1 MKAGLAPPVP
11 DNREEVMETALG
23 PTQRLGRYAAGIA
36 QAELSE
42 EAMRKAAF
50 CLLDAF
56 GLAIGASGE
65 RTFQAFR
72 ETTSAVGAGAGR
84 GRLWHGGSWHV
95 LSEAIE
101 GNAIL
106 AHGHFH
112 DDSEYSSWSHPASLI
127 VPVAVTLGDSEGAPV
142 ELVLKSIVAGYSA
155 INWLGA
161 EEAVAL
167 AMIHRGVRTSP
178 TLGAIAAAVSA
189 AVLLGLDGEQATNA
203 VGIATS
209 ITGGLLEPVRTGSDE
224 WRVQNAH
231 AARAGLLAAQLARGG
246 VRGARTALEGP
257 TGLLPAY
264 AGMVESPAR
273 WMSDPNPETIVSHVV
288 AKPYATLGDNM
299 SAAIAAKLLYDD
311 GVDVDA
317 IKSVR
322 VTLWRHYYE
331 YPGTSYRG
339 PFEETAQALASTV
352 FATAAMLACGELE
365 FDINRDRR
373 QDATILRLASITT
386 VEPDDV
392 GTAEDSLV
400 EITFRDGSR
409 KSRNSREAARTLLYH
424 DRQTSLDLIEKR
436 SSACGLGGARGRSFG
451 EALIDRAD
459 GGTTLRSLLDAA
471 FG

>member
-1 MKAGLAPPVP
+1 
-11 DNREEVMETALG
+11 METVLG
-23 PTQRLGRYAAGIA
+23 PTQRLGRHAARIG

-56 GLAIGASGE
+56 GLAIGGSGE
-65 RTFQAFR
+65 RTFEAFLG
-72 ETTSAVGAGAGR
+72 TTSAVGAGTGR

-95 LSEAIE
+95 LAESIE

-106 AHGHFH
+106 AHAHFH

-127 VPVAVTLGDSEGAPV
+127 VPVATTLGDSAGASV
-142 ELVLKSIVAGYSA
+142 ERVLKSIVAGYSA

-178 TLGAIAAAVSA
+178 TLGAIASAVSA
-189 AVLLGLDGEQATNA
+189 AVLLGLNEEQAANA

-231 AARAGLLAAQLARGG
+231 AARAGVLAAQLARGG

-257 TGLLPAY
+257 TGLLAAY
-264 AGMVESPAR
+264 AGMSEVPQR
-273 WMSDPNPETIVSHVV
+273 WMSDPDPETIVSHVV

-317 IKSVR
+317 IESIR

-352 FATAAMLACGELE
+352 FATAAMLVCGELE

-373 QDATILRLASITT
+373 QDPDILRLASITK

-392 GTAEDSLV
+392 GTAEDSV
-400 EITFRDGSR
+400 IEITFKDGSR
-409 KSRNSREAARTLLYH
+409 KSRNSREGARTLLYH
-424 DRQTSLDLIEKR
+424 DRATSLDLIEKR
-436 SSACGLGGARGRSFG
+436 FSACGLDGAKGRNLG
-451 EALIDRAD
+451 EALIARTGGATPLRA
-459 GGTTLRSLLDAA
+459 LLDAA
-471 FG
+471 FS